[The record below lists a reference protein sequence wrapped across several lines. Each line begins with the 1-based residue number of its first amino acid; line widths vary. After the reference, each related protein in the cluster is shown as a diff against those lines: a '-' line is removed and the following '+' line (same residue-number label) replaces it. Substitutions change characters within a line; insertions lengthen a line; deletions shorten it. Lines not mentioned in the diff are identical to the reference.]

1 MFTKKQNLAMNA
13 LKTPLFAL
21 AFGLLAVSVISCKSK
36 KLAQKPVPVETEQ
49 TYAPKPQPAPA
60 PAPVQKETP
69 PPPPAKPNY
78 NFSNIQFEF
87 NSAVL
92 KTSSY
97 QTLDQAVAEMKKD
110 NTVKFLLNGNASAE
124 GTPEH
129 NMELSVERANSV
141 KLYLVNSGIS
151 ADNLTVKG
159 YGETKPIADNS
170 TEEGRVLNR
179 RVEVKLDK

>member
-1 MFTKKQNLAMNA
+1 MFTKKQNLAMKA
-13 LKTPLFAL
+13 FKTPLFPLIFA
-21 AFGLLAVSVISCKSK
+21 LLAITVLSCKSK

-60 PAPVQKETP
+60 PAPVKKETP

-97 QTLDQAVAEMKKD
+97 QTLDQAAAEMKKD
-110 NTVKFLLNGNASAE
+110 NSVKFILNGNASAE

-141 KLYLVNSGIS
+141 KLYLVNSGING
-151 ADNLTVKG
+151 DNLTVKG
-159 YGETKPIADNS
+159 LGETNPIGDNN
-170 TEEGRVLNR
+170 TEDGRVLNR
-179 RVEVKLDK
+179 RVEIKVNK